1 MNTKRPGQFLI
12 RFAYFAVI
20 LAIAIFICRYGIPA
34 LLPFVVAF
42 VVSLLLRP
50 LVRFLHEK
58 CRIHKGIAAVV
69 TVLLFYCLLG
79 LVLVLLS
86 VKLFTSAKA
95 FVLNLPELYNTTIEP
110 LLASLMTELDRFIT
124 RLDPSSTGMFSSL
137 VSSLGTSLE
146 TSIVNFSGK
155 ALAMLGGYA
164 VSVPGFLLNV
174 LISVIATVFITMD
187 YPVLKAFILHQ
198 LSDGNRRRAHEIRVH
213 LGKTLGQYVR
223 SYALILLI
231 TFFELMVG
239 LLLIGVDN
247 AVLIAL
253 LIAIFDILP
262 VVGSG
267 TVLLPWAIIT
277 ALLGNYRL
285 AIGLVLLYVVIVIV
299 RNIIEPKIVGQH
311 VGLHPIV
318 TLLAMVVGTYVFG
331 PIGLLGLPVALAIA
345 VSMNDAGVIQLYR
358 PTGGKGGAPA
368 QAAPCPAKRD
378 APRPPEAEQ
387 AGEDAAPSD
396 PAGTPD

>member
-1 MNTKRPGQFLI
+1 MNTKRQGQFLI

-198 LSDGNRRRAHEIRVH
+198 LSDGNRRARTKSASIWAR
-213 LGKTLGQYVR
+213 R
-223 SYALILLI
+223 SDS
-231 TFFELMVG
+231 T
-239 LLLIGVDN
+239 
-247 AVLIAL
+247 
-253 LIAIFDILP
+253 
-262 VVGSG
+262 S
-267 TVLLPWAIIT
+267 
-277 ALLGNYRL
+277 
-285 AIGLVLLYVVIVIV
+285 
-299 RNIIEPKIVGQH
+299 
-311 VGLHPIV
+311 
-318 TLLAMVVGTYVFG
+318 
-331 PIGLLGLPVALAIA
+331 
-345 VSMNDAGVIQLYR
+345 
-358 PTGGKGGAPA
+358 APM
-368 QAAPCPAKRD
+368 R
-378 APRPPEAEQ
+378 
-387 AGEDAAPSD
+387 
-396 PAGTPD
+396 